1 MKVSLANLG
10 RQVLRRELPC
20 GRGCLASLDGDFV
33 DATGVLERLRAIKT
47 PGELAKLRQASELIT
62 DSMLTTIAWA
72 REGTTKAEIIER
84 LRREET
90 GRGLHFDYCLLTVGA
105 SHNRAP
111 SGQAWRPGEVLSID
125 SGGNFDGYIGD
136 LARMGV
142 LGEPDAELEDLL
154 AEIDGAQQAAF
165 ATVRAGGR
173 GGDVI
178 SAGEAARTAGPS
190 AAFTDFVAHG
200 MGLISHEVPF
210 LLTGGMYEGVDAD
223 RPLEAGMVL
232 SVETTML
239 HPRRGFIARG
249 HRGGHRRRLRDVRR
263 PRTGVE
269 PRRAPAARLSFG
281 RVGNDPDP
289 TPGAP
294 AVLFCIEANPE
305 RTHAS
310 VYPDCRGPMLSAMRK
325 LEMTRRSICLPDL
338 PAVSHVRRYSLQVGD
353 KSIALDR
360 CRVSSF
366 SRICLASSIRSI
378 KVTRFIS

>member
-1 MKVSLANLG
+1 M
-10 RQVLRRELPC
+10 
-20 GRGCLASLDGDFV
+20 
-33 DATGVLERLRAIKT
+33 
-47 PGELAKLRQASELIT
+47 AKLRQASELIT

-136 LARMGV
+136 LARMAV

-165 ATVRAGGR
+165 ATVRAGAR

-178 SAGEAARTAGPS
+178 AAGEAARTAGPS

-210 LLTGGMYEGVDAD
+210 LLTGAMYEGMDAD

-232 SVETTML
+232 SIETTMF
-239 HPRRGFIARG
+239 HPRRGFIKLEDTVVVTAEGCEMFGDRG
-249 HRGGHRRRLRDVRR
+249 REWNRGGRQH
-263 PRTGVE
+263 P
-269 PRRAPAARLSFG
+269 
-281 RVGNDPDP
+281 
-289 TPGAP
+289 
-294 AVLFCIEANPE
+294 I
-305 RTHAS
+305 
-310 VYPDCRGPMLSAMRK
+310 
-325 LEMTRRSICLPDL
+325 
-338 PAVSHVRRYSLQVGD
+338 
-353 KSIALDR
+353 
-360 CRVSSF
+360 
-366 SRICLASSIRSI
+366 
-378 KVTRFIS
+378 

>member
-1 MKVSLANLG
+1 M
-10 RQVLRRELPC
+10 
-20 GRGCLASLDGDFV
+20 
-33 DATGVLERLRAIKT
+33 LERLRAIKT

-165 ATVRAGGR
+165 ATVRAGAR

-178 SAGEAARTAGPS
+178 AAGEAARTAGPS

-239 HPRRGFIARG
+239 HPRRGFIKLEDTVVVTADGCEMFGDRG
-249 HRGGHRRRLRDVRR
+249 RGWNRGGRQHPV
-263 PRTGVE
+263 
-269 PRRAPAARLSFG
+269 
-281 RVGNDPDP
+281 
-289 TPGAP
+289 
-294 AVLFCIEANPE
+294 
-305 RTHAS
+305 
-310 VYPDCRGPMLSAMRK
+310 
-325 LEMTRRSICLPDL
+325 
-338 PAVSHVRRYSLQVGD
+338 
-353 KSIALDR
+353 
-360 CRVSSF
+360 
-366 SRICLASSIRSI
+366 
-378 KVTRFIS
+378 

>member
-1 MKVSLANLG
+1 MGAH
-10 RQVLRRELPC
+10 
-20 GRGCLASLDGDFV
+20 FV

-90 GRGLHFDYCLLTVGA
+90 GRGLHFDYCLLTLGA
-105 SHNRAP
+105 GHNRAP
-111 SGQAWRPGEVLSID
+111 SGQAWRPGEVVSID

-165 ATVRAGGR
+165 ATVRAGAR

-178 SAGEAARTAGPS
+178 AAGEAARTAGPS

-210 LLTGGMYEGVDAD
+210 LLTGAMTRGWTPNG
-223 RPLEAGMVL
+223 R
-232 SVETTML
+232 S
-239 HPRRGFIARG
+239 RRAWCSRS
-249 HRGGHRRRLRDVRR
+249 R
-263 PRTGVE
+263 PRCSTRGAASSSSRTPWWSPPRAARCSATADGSGTAAGASTPFE
-269 PRRAPAARLSFG
+269 LWSRRERSRSIPFRRAFSALSQIRRELMRLLY
-281 RVGNDPDP
+281 
-289 TPGAP
+289 T
-294 AVLFCIEANPE
+294 
-305 RTHAS
+305 
-310 VYPDCRGPMLSAMRK
+310 
-325 LEMTRRSICLPDL
+325 
-338 PAVSHVRRYSLQVGD
+338 
-353 KSIALDR
+353 
-360 CRVSSF
+360 
-366 SRICLASSIRSI
+366 
-378 KVTRFIS
+378 